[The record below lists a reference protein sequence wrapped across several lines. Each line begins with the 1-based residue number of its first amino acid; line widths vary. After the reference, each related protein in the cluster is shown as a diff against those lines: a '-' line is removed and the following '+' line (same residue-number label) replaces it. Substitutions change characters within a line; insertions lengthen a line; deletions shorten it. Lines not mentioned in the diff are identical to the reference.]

1 VRNSDSG
8 SKRSMRSSL
17 GARYRYKID
26 HSETRREEGELE
38 KMSDPRVFFAAERT
52 LLAWVRSGLTIT
64 ALGFVVARF
73 GLFLNLMAASTGI
86 SAAAPHWSSEALG
99 IILVLAGSAVIPG
112 AFHNYRLYVRSLPP
126 EDLPKLAILWLTS
139 FLSVSIAVVG
149 ILLAMYLLFA

>member
-1 VRNSDSG
+1 
-8 SKRSMRSSL
+8 MRSSL
-17 GARYRYKID
+17 GARYRHKID
-26 HSETRREEGELE
+26 RSETRREEGELE

-64 ALGFVVARF
+64 APGFVVARF
-73 GLFLNLMAASTGI
+73 GLFLNLMTASTGI
-86 SAAAPHWSSEALG
+86 SAAAAPHWPSKALG

>member
-1 VRNSDSG
+1 MRNSDSG

-26 HSETRREEGELE
+26 RSETHREEGELE

-52 LLAWVRSGLTIT
+52 LLAWVRTGLTIT

-86 SAAAPHWSSEALG
+86 SAATPHWSSEALG
-99 IILVLAGSAVIPG
+99 IILVLAGSAVILG
-112 AFHNYRLYVRSLPP
+112 AFHNHRFYIRSLPP
-126 EDLPKLAILWLTS
+126 EDLPELAIPWLTS

-149 ILLAMYLLFA
+149 VLLAVYLLFA